1 MSLGYLKKE
10 GAFDASLKKEVA
22 QHIGDVSKSTVEFDA
37 DSGTTG
43 TTLTN
48 VEGLVTGVLDP
59 GTYKVEIDLSLTST
73 SNSGLKVGLKFGTAA
88 MLTSIDVT
96 SVAFTAT
103 GVGVTRATTA
113 TDAASIQASTA
124 AIIKNLITGHL
135 VVAKHGTLQ
144 LQAAQ
149 NASHADNTT
158 IYVGST
164 MKLTKITS

>member
-1 MSLGYLKKE
+1 MPLAYLKKE
-10 GAFDASLKKEVA
+10 GAFDSSVKKEVA
-22 QHIGDVSKSTVEFDA
+22 QHIGDVSISTVEFDV

-48 VEGLVTGVLDP
+48 VAGLVSGVLEP
-59 GTYKVEIDLSLTST
+59 GTYKVEIDLSVVATA
-73 SNSGLKVGLKFGTAA
+73 NSGLKVGLKFGTPS
-88 MLTSIDVT
+88 MLTSIDVN
-96 SVAFTAT
+96 SVAITASAIASA
-103 GVGVTRATTA
+103 RATTA

-135 VVAKHGTLQ
+135 VVAKAGTLQ

-158 IYVGST
+158 IHVGST
-164 MKLTKITS
+164 MKFTKITS